1 MITIGIISISDR
13 ASEKIYE
20 DQGIPSVINFFDKYF
35 SSDLNKIAI
44 KKSILIPDNLDLIK
58 EKIIEYVDEHKL
70 NVIITTGG
78 TGPSKKDLTPNA
90 TREAIEEELPGFGEY
105 MRSESL
111 KYSKNAIL
119 SRQLAGIRKDSIIL
133 NLPGSPNSIGEILP
147 NIIDQII
154 HFVEERNKD

>member
-1 MITIGIISISDR
+1 M
-13 ASEKIYE
+13 
-20 DQGIPSVINFFDKYF
+20 V
-35 SSDLNKIAI
+35 
-44 KKSILIPDNLDLIK
+44 
-58 EKIIEYVDEHKL
+58 
-70 NVIITTGG
+70 ITTGG

-90 TREAIEEELPGFGEY
+90 TREVIEEELPGFGEY

-154 HFVEERNKD
+154 HFVVIHGLTCSYGAMTSNSRSKSFMNYWDFLVFRYNIDYFSENQFLMVFDIS

>member
-20 DQGIPSVINFFDKYF
+20 DQGIPSVINFFDNHF
-35 SSDLNKIAI
+35 SSGLNKISI
-44 KKSILIPDNLDLIK
+44 EKSILIPDNLDLIK

-90 TREAIEEELPGFGEY
+90 TREVIEEELPGFGEY
-105 MRSESL
+105 MRAESL

-119 SRQLAGIRKDSIIL
+119 SRQLAGIRKDSIVL
-133 NLPGSPNSIGEILP
+133 NLPGNPNSIWEILP
-147 NIIDQII
+147 NVIDQII

>member
-1 MITIGIISISDR
+1 MIKIGIISISDR
-13 ASEKIYE
+13 ASKKVYE
-20 DQGIPSVINFFDKYF
+20 DRGISSVISFFDNHF
-35 SSDLNKIAI
+35 SSDLGNISI
-44 KKSILIPDNLDLIK
+44 EKSILIPDDLELIK
-58 EKIIEYVDEHKL
+58 NKIVEYVDKHKL

-78 TGPSKKDLTPNA
+78 TGPSKRDLTPNA
-90 TREAIEEELPGFGEY
+90 TREVIEEELPGFGEY

-133 NLPGSPNSIGEILP
+133 NLPGNPKSIGEILP
-147 NIIDQII
+147 SIIDQII

>member
-20 DQGIPSVINFFDKYF
+20 DQGIPSVINFFNKHF
-35 SSDLNKIAI
+35 SSDLNKISI

-119 SRQLAGIRKDSIIL
+119 SRQLAGIRKDSIVL
-133 NLPGSPNSIGEILP
+133 NLPGNPNSIGEILP

-154 HFVEERNKD
+154 HFVEERNKG

>member
-1 MITIGIISISDR
+1 MIKIGIISISDR
-13 ASEKIYE
+13 ASENIYE
-20 DQGIPSVINFFDKYF
+20 DQGIPSVINFFNEHF
-35 SSDLNKIAI
+35 SSDINKISI
-44 KKSILIPDNLDLIK
+44 DKTILIPDNLEQIK
-58 EKIIEYVDEHKL
+58 EKIIEYVDIHKL
-70 NVIITTGG
+70 NVVITTGG

-90 TREAIEEELPGFGEY
+90 TREVIEEELPGFGEY

-133 NLPGSPNSIGEILP
+133 NLPGSPNSIGESLP

-154 HFVEERNKD
+154 HFVEERNKV

>member
-20 DQGIPSVINFFDKYF
+20 DQGIPSVINFFNKHF
-35 SSDLNKIAI
+35 SSDLNKISI
-44 KKSILIPDNLDLIK
+44 KKSILITDNLDLIK

-119 SRQLAGIRKDSIIL
+119 SRQLAGIRKDSIVL
-133 NLPGSPNSIGEILP
+133 NLPGNPNSIGEILP

-154 HFVEERNKD
+154 HFVEERNKG